1 MVAPFWVS
9 LIYKAGAIADEVFRW
24 CRGVE
29 ELGAYRS
36 RIEQLGVPDSASPR
50 DSDMAMSWPCT
61 PSKTDHRSSPAPGLF
76 RRGPSPQKSSPVNI
90 SSLMPSHMD
99 LLSGAHPL

>member
-1 MVAPFWVS
+1 M
-9 LIYKAGAIADEVFRW
+9 R

-50 DSDMAMSWPCT
+50 GSDVAMSWPCT
-61 PSKTDHRSSPAPGLF
+61 PSKADHRSSPAPGLF
-76 RRGPSPQKSSPVNI
+76 RRALPAPVVVATPLLLI
-90 SSLMPSHMD
+90 SMSRSLSRVKRLSGAQ
-99 LLSGAHPL
+99 LLSGAHIQIQCIGASPVRV